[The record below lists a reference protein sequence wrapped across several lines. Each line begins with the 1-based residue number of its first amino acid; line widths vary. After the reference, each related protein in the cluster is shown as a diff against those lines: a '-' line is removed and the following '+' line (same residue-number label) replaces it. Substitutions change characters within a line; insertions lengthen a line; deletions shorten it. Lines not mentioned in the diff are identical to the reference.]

1 MADRICILMGEIM
14 NSIKEIIA
22 HAKIE
27 EINHDKVYKIIAVII
42 VAVLLLFTYYVCL
55 HGFSFIPVIGE
66 GLDKVLYYI
75 SYLYV
80 KITELIKEIIYN
92 I

>member
-42 VAVLLLFTYYVCL
+42 VAVL
-55 HGFSFIPVIGE
+55 S
-66 GLDKVLYYI
+66 
-75 SYLYV
+75 
-80 KITELIKEIIYN
+80 LIHI
-92 I
+92 